1 MNTEKEFS
9 LAEQTKKRIL
19 VVEDDQDVQDMIRI
33 LLERAGYE
41 TIPALNVPAAVEILR
56 GKTLPDIVLLDL
68 MLPGVS
74 GLELLKQMREK
85 TYFDKLPVVIVSA
98 LADPEKIREGLD
110 AGADRYVTKPGIP
123 SNLITTVHTL
133 VRDGRP
139 KPA

>member
-1 MNTEKEFS
+1 

-19 VVEDDQDVQDMIRI
+19 VVEDEPDIQDMIRI
-33 LLERAGYE
+33 LLERIGYE
-41 TIPALNVPAAVEILR
+41 AIPVMNVPAAVEVLR
-56 GKTLPDIVLLDL
+56 APPLPDVVLLDL

-98 LADPEKIREGLD
+98 LADPDKIREGLD

-123 SNLITTVHTL
+123 SNLVNTVQAL
-133 VRDGRP
+133 LRDGRR